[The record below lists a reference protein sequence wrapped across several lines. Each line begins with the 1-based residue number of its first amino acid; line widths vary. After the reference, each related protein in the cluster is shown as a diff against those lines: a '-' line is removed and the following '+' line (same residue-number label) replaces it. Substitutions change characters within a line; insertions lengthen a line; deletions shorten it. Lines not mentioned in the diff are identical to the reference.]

1 MTAAGAGKGAPLVE
15 AGYRFRLLLGLS
27 AVFLLG
33 TSLLHRILFAVF
45 SREIAGDYA
54 AALHALRHFSE
65 LAGPV
70 IALSVLAY
78 VLLVCG
84 ATVVLASY
92 FLFKVAGPIYRME
105 RTLEAC
111 VSGNPVRPVFFR
123 HGDQAQ
129 TLTVT
134 FNAFLRTLREDRQ
147 KWMGMME
154 HAERLCLQDQAA
166 CRAEMEKALS
176 ELDLLLSKYR

>member
-1 MTAAGAGKGAPLVE
+1 MSAAGAGKGASPLD
-15 AGYRFRLLLGLS
+15 AGYRFRILLGLS

-33 TSLLHRILFAVF
+33 TSLLFLILFAVF

-54 AALHALRHFSE
+54 AVFHALRHLPG

-78 VLLVCG
+78 VLAMCG
-84 ATVVLASY
+84 ATAVLVSY
-92 FLFKVAGPIYRME
+92 CLFKVAGPVYRLE

-111 VSGNPVRPVFFR
+111 ASGDPVRPVFFR

-129 TLTVT
+129 TLAVS

-147 KWMGMME
+147 KWMGVLE
-154 HAERLCLQDQAA
+154 HAERLCLQDQAT
-166 CRAEMEKALS
+166 CRAEMERALS
-176 ELDLLLSKYR
+176 DLDRLLSKYR